1 MVKQKRKANVLH
13 PATLPATGAPKVG
26 AATAAHIEA
35 KRKEQGKLMVEQ
47 SQLAWAKYWAEKAE
61 SLAAPFGPLPSDPA
75 AIEAKLDRD
84 ATIKPVAAL
93 KVPQFEGIEKSPP
106 LSHDA
111 IGNILREAKGHCP
124 KAQAWLKTHEMTKLV
139 RDKMILGIDEREG
152 LRKQVLQNLRHRTLV
167 ALKAANASKEEV
179 REVLSKFPPAEKVD
193 DAEAED
199 VEETGAEA
207 QFQRVLDAHDRLRKA
222 LVEFEESKRQHR
234 SE

>member
-1 MVKQKRKANVLH
+1 MVKQKRKAIALH
-13 PATLPATGAPKVG
+13 PASSVATGAPKVG
-26 AATAAHIEA
+26 SATAAHIEA

-61 SLAAPFGPLPSDPA
+61 NLAAPFGPLPDNPA
-75 AIEAKLDRD
+75 AIEAKLERG

-93 KVPQFEGIEKSPP
+93 KVPQVESVEKSP
-106 LSHDA
+106 LSHSA

-124 KAQAWLKTHEMTKLV
+124 KAQAWLKAHEMTKLV
-139 RDKMILGIDEREG
+139 KDKMILGVDERDS
-152 LRKQVLQNLRHRTLV
+152 LRKQVVENLRHRTLV

-179 REVLSKFPPAEKVD
+179 D
-193 DAEAED
+193 DTED
-199 VEETGAEA
+199 VVESGAEA

-222 LVEFEESKRQHR
+222 LVEFEQMKRQHQ